1 MVPSEYSCKDTFSF
15 VSRLKDANLANNFF
29 VSYDVTSLFTNIPL
43 QETINI
49 AVDLIINNK
58 PNLNITK
65 LELKKLFLFATS
77 QTHFLFNGNCY
88 NQADGVSMGSP
99 LAPVLANVFMGH
111 HESKWLNTYLHNKPN
126 FYIRYVDDI
135 LTTFE
140 NEQDSLDFLN
150 FLNKQHSNIKFTM
163 EKQTNN
169 SIPFLDVQIADINAK
184 NLTLQSYHKLTYTGL
199 LLNLYSFTS
208 NSYKLS
214 LIKCLKDKAFKIYNN
229 LNSLRPE
236 LY

>member
-29 VSYDVTSLFTNIPL
+29 VSYVTSLFTNIPL

-135 LTTFE
+135 LTTFD
-140 NEQDSLDFLN
+140 NEQDSLFFLN

-163 EKQTNN
+163 EKQTNS
-169 SIPFLDVQIADINAK
+169 SIPFLDVQLRT
-184 NLTLQSYHKLTYTGL
+184 LTLT
-199 LLNLYSFTS
+199 N
-208 NSYKLS
+208 
-214 LIKCLKDKAFKIYNN
+214 
-229 LNSLRPE
+229 
-236 LY
+236 